1 MGLGFSA
8 KEHQME
14 PPVTMPYSKELEARF
29 GYDLDLGG
37 EAEDN
42 TWIRQVLLRRTQ
54 RRYSDRP
61 VPEPLVRLIL
71 AASLSASSKSDYQ
84 QATVIRVEDR
94 AQRDKLA
101 ALIPD
106 MPWIGNAP
114 VFLVFLGDARRLERI
129 SEHPVA
135 NGTLEGFFN
144 ATVDAALALQTCTLA
159 AETLGLGTCPI
170 SVLRNHIDAVGEIL
184 ALPDEVFPVA
194 GLCLGYP
201 AQQGFIS
208 MRLPPEAT
216 VHRDRYDDNAVA
228 AIGAYDRRRDARH
241 SLKDRQKSPE
251 IFGTAEFYG
260 WSEDKARQAMSPE
273 GNGFAAWLRA
283 KGFDLTK

>member
-1 MGLGFSA
+1 MTA
-8 KEHQME
+8 
-14 PPVTMPYSKELEARF
+14 PYSDELTARF
-29 GYDLDLGG
+29 GFDLDLGG

-42 TWIRQVLLRRTQ
+42 AWIRQVLLRRTQ
-54 RRYSDRP
+54 RRYADRA

-71 AASLSASSKSDYQ
+71 AAALSASSKSDFQ
-84 QATVIRVEDR
+84 QASVIRVEDR
-94 AQRDKLA
+94 TQRDALA

-129 SEHPVA
+129 ARHPVA

-144 ATVDAALALQTCTLA
+144 AAIDAALALQTCILA
-159 AETLGLGTCPI
+159 AETVGLGTCPI
-170 SVLRNHIDAVGEIL
+170 SVLRNHIDAVGRIL
-184 ALPDEVFPVA
+184 ALPDKVFPVA

-208 MRLPPEAT
+208 MRLPPQAT
-216 VHRDRYDDNAVA
+216 VHRDRYDDGAVA
-228 AIGAYDRRRDARH
+228 VVDGYDRRRDARH

-251 IFGTAEFYG
+251 VFGTAEFYG
-260 WSEDKARQAMSPE
+260 WSEDKARQAMTPE
-273 GNGFAAWLRA
+273 GAGFAAWLKA
-283 KGFDLTK
+283 HGFELGK

>member
-1 MGLGFSA
+1 MT
-8 KEHQME
+8 E
-14 PPVTMPYSKELEARF
+14 PYSSELTARF
-29 GYDLDLGG
+29 GDDLYLGG
-37 EAEDN
+37 PEGERPEDN
-42 TWIRQVLLRRTQ
+42 PWIKQVLLRRTH
-54 RRYSDRP
+54 RRYDERP
-61 VPEPLVRLIL
+61 VPEPLLRLIL
-71 AASLSASSKSDYQ
+71 AAAFSASSKSDYQ

-94 AQRDKLA
+94 GQRDKLA

-129 SEHPVA
+129 SRHPVENA
-135 NGTLEGFFN
+135 TLEGFFN

-170 SVLRNHIDAVGEIL
+170 SLLRNHIEAVGEIL
-184 ALPDEVFPVA
+184 TLPDKVFPVA

-208 MRLPPEAT
+208 MRLPPEST
-216 VHRDRYDDNAVA
+216 VHHDRYDDRAIA
-228 AIGAYDRRRDARH
+228 AIEAYDRRRDARH
-241 SLKDRQKSPE
+241 SLKERQKSPE

-273 GNGFAAWLRA
+273 GAGFAAWLASR
-283 KGFDLTK
+283 GFDLRK

>member
-1 MGLGFSA
+1 MT
-8 KEHQME
+8 K
-14 PPVTMPYSKELEARF
+14 PYTDELTARF
-29 GYDLDLGG
+29 GYDLDLSDV
-37 EAEDN
+37 AEEN
-42 TWIRQVLLRRTQ
+42 PWIRQVLLRRTQ
-54 RRYSDRP
+54 RRYGDRP
-61 VPEPLVRLIL
+61 VPEAVVRLIL
-71 AASLSASSKSDYQ
+71 AAAFSASSKSDYQ

-94 AQRDKLA
+94 GQRDRLA

-129 SEHPVA
+129 SKHPVN

-144 ATVDAALALQTCTLA
+144 ATVDAALALQTATLA

-184 ALPDEVFPVA
+184 ALPDKVFPVA

-208 MRLPPEAT
+208 MRLPPEIT
-216 VHRDRYDDNAVA
+216 VHSDRYDDDAVA
-228 AIGAYDRRRDARH
+228 AVDAYDRRRDARH
-241 SLKDRQKSPE
+241 SIKDRQKSPE
-251 IFGTAEFYG
+251 VFGTAEFYG

-273 GNGFAAWLRA
+273 GAGFAAWLKA